1 MPDDLASTLAGW
13 QAITRAAT
21 IGPWE
26 KIGFDD
32 IWSQPAGRHVAETM
46 NREADAE
53 FIVTARTVM
62 PLLLAAIEAVLK
74 LGDRSGEATDPTLPG
89 HVDVYMIREAI
100 TRELTGP
107 QLSEDGGHG

>member
-1 MPDDLASTLAGW
+1 MPDDDPLSATLAGW
-13 QAITRAAT
+13 GKITRAAT

-26 KIGFDD
+26 KLGFDD

-53 FIVTARTVM
+53 FIAAARTVM

-74 LGDRSGEATDPTLPG
+74 LADGWNALWPCSAQ
-89 HVDVYMIREAI
+89 VREAI
-100 TRELTGP
+100 TTALTGETP
-107 QLSEDGGHG
+107 DG